1 MKKNCI
7 QNVKIHVPDGMDL
20 HALSDKINEF
30 HIEIIER
37 KLHSFNLTNQEKVA
51 VIDKILENLK
61 LREQDGTIK

>member
-7 QNVKIHVPDGMDL
+7 QNVIIHVPDDMDL

-37 KLHSFNLTNQEKVA
+37 KLHSSNLTNQEKVA
-51 VIDKILENLK
+51 VIDKILESLK